1 MTQRASIAALQRTR
15 QFFVFAAA
23 VEQHGDSTPT
33 QNDLNPDLEITWSL
47 HSPFTHADF
56 VAEPSLCALS
66 GKGVMKNKR
75 PSAAAPARGGRTDKK
90 NRKPEGASRRTAA
103 SGAAKDA
110 QAEDTGAQAGSE
122 RIAKRLARAGIAS
135 RRDAEAMIAEGR
147 VKVNGKVLDTPA
159 FNVSPRDR
167 VEVDDAPLPEVERT
181 RLFLFH
187 KPAGVVTTTRDPE
200 GRPTIFEV
208 LPKGLPRLIS
218 VGRLDINTEGLL
230 LLTNDGGLSRVLELP
245 STGWLRRYRV
255 RVHGQV
261 DQAQLDELQKGI
273 AVDGVFYGSIEATLD
288 RVQGANSWLTVSFRE
303 GKNREVK
310 NVLGALGLQ
319 VTRLIRVSFGPFQLG
334 DLPEGAVQEVKGRM
348 LRDQLGPRLVEASG
362 ADFEAPIAIPFSNR
376 PVRAGEERE
385 EDLTDDKKER
395 APKGRAPTTRK
406 KTREEYREEGRERLQ
421 TKAPRREDGKPA
433 RGARPGRPERDG
445 EGRPPRAAAG
455 DRPARGRFERD
466 GEGRPQRAAA
476 GERPARGRF
485 ERDGEGRP
493 QRAAAGDRP
502 AKGRFERSEGR
513 EERRFDKPRVNAVRV
528 LSAQHVPK
536 VVSRVFVVRV
546 QYRVSASLAK
556 AAKSAASLA
565 HVVRMAVTAR
575 SVDHVLKVRSGHRA
589 VRGRCRANVLA
600 ASAARARALSARK
613 VATSHSAA
621 VGPRMVVVIVV
632 LAATAPQRAVNAA
645 VSARATRARDVPAAR
660 VATGRT
666 TTDVRVPL
674 MSGWRRVLVRSPRSP
689 RKSRNARVQSVGP
702 SGPATAHRA
711 GGVTR
716 DVAALAASRA
726 AIVPAT
732 GPASHVLRASG
743 NRLCGLLAVR

>member
-1 MTQRASIAALQRTR
+1 M
-15 QFFVFAAA
+15 
-23 VEQHGDSTPT
+23 
-33 QNDLNPDLEITWSL
+33 
-47 HSPFTHADF
+47 HADP
-56 VAEPSLCALS
+56 VAEPVRALS
-66 GKGVMKNKR
+66 GKGVMKSKR
-75 PSAAAPARGGRTDKK
+75 PSAAAPVRSGRPDKK
-90 NRKPEGASRRTAA
+90 TTKPEGNAKRSASVRTGKGAEAEEAA
-103 SGAAKDA
+103 QGV
-110 QAEDTGAQAGSE
+110 TE

-167 VEVDDAPLPEVERT
+167 VEVDGEPLPEAERT

-200 GRPTIFEV
+200 GRPTIFEI

-288 RVQGANSWLTVSFRE
+288 RVQGANSWLTVAFRE

-362 ADFEAPIAIPFSNR
+362 ANFDAPIAIPFSNR

-385 EDLTDDKKER
+385 EVLTDEKKER
-395 APKGRAPTTRK
+395 APKGRTPTNRK

-433 RGARPGRPERDG
+433 RGDRPGRP
-445 EGRPPRAAAG
+445 
-455 DRPARGRFERD
+455 ERD

-485 ERDGEGRP
+485 ER
-493 QRAAAGDRP
+493 
-502 AKGRFERSEGR
+502 SEGR
-513 EERRFDKPRVNAVRV
+513 EERRFDKPRGERGVRPERAARPEGGEQGLRRPRPV
-528 LSAQHVPK
+528 QGERLSGEGREERRF
-536 VVSRVFVVRV
+536 SRPRNEDGGDRPFRGP
-546 QYRVSASLAK
+546 RPEGEERASRRPRPLQSERFGGERREGSRFERSEGGDKPFRGRRSEDGGDRGSRGARPPAK
-556 AAKSAASLA
+556 GGERGRFGSREEGAGRSGGQGRDREDNNGRPRTA
-565 HVVRMAVTAR
+565 HVWMAPGARPVTKKPDEKLERDGAERTTAR
-575 SVDHVLKVRSGHRA
+575 SRTGA
-589 VRGRCRANVLA
+589 PRGRN
-600 ASAARARALSARK
+600 
-613 VATSHSAA
+613 
-621 VGPRMVVVIVV
+621 
-632 LAATAPQRAVNAA
+632 
-645 VSARATRARDVPAAR
+645 DE
-660 VATGRT
+660 GR
-666 TTDVRVPL
+666 
-674 MSGWRRVLVRSPRSP
+674 G
-689 RKSRNARVQSVGP
+689 G
-702 SGPATAHRA
+702 A
-711 GGVTR
+711 GGKPR
-716 DVAALAASRA
+716 GDR
-726 AIVPAT
+726 PRT
-732 GPASHVLRASG
+732 GPGKPRTPG
-743 NRLCGLLAVR
+743 KR

>member
-200 GRPTIFEV
+200 GRSTIFEV

-445 EGRPPRAAAG
+445 EGRP
-455 DRPARGRFERD
+455 
-466 GEGRPQRAAA
+466 QRAAA

-493 QRAAAGDRP
+493 PRAAAGDRP
-502 AKGRFERSEGR
+502 ARGRFERSEGR
-513 EERRFDKPRVNAVRV
+513 EERRFDKPRGERGARPERAARPEGGEQGLRRPRPVQGERF
-528 LSAQHVPK
+528 SGEGREERRF
-536 VVSRVFVVRV
+536 SRPRNEDGGDRPFRGP
-546 QYRVSASLAK
+546 RPEGEERASRRPRPLQSERFGGERREGSRFERSEGGDKPFRGRRSEDAGDRGARGDRPAK
-556 AAKSAASLA
+556 GGERGRFGSRDEGAGRSGGQGRDREDNNGRSRTA
-565 HVVRMAVTAR
+565 HVWMAPGARPVTKKPEEKPEREGSERRTER
-575 SVDHVLKVRSGHRA
+575 SRNGA
-589 VRGRCRANVLA
+589 PRGR
-600 ASAARARALSARK
+600 S
-613 VATSHSAA
+613 
-621 VGPRMVVVIVV
+621 
-632 LAATAPQRAVNAA
+632 
-645 VSARATRARDVPAAR
+645 DE
-660 VATGRT
+660 GR
-666 TTDVRVPL
+666 
-674 MSGWRRVLVRSPRSP
+674 GGAGGKPRSDRP
-689 RKSRNARVQSVGP
+689 RNGP
-702 SGPATAHRA
+702 GKPRTPGKR
-711 GGVTR
+711 
-716 DVAALAASRA
+716 
-726 AIVPAT
+726 
-732 GPASHVLRASG
+732 
-743 NRLCGLLAVR
+743 